1 MSSDAIDDEPA
12 APLPTPAWSCSCFL
26 KQSIV
31 HANDGSNHEQLLRYF
46 MWNAEGKFFPPAIYI
61 HGSYLQVIGPVWSR
75 SVDDLTAVHLPNV
88 MTRGLETARTLA
100 APRKKQSVMR
110 KEKRIE

>member
-1 MSSDAIDDEPA
+1 
-12 APLPTPAWSCSCFL
+12 
-26 KQSIV
+26 
-31 HANDGSNHEQLLRYF
+31 
-46 MWNAEGKFFPPAIYI
+46 
-61 HGSYLQVIGPVWSR
+61 
-75 SVDDLTAVHLPNV
+75 V